1 MHFFQQHP
9 KLKKALML
17 LLLLAAA
24 PFALE
29 LLIFIQF
36 GGIEVAFICLLTMSK
51 PLRDWIT
58 FNIKEAKEVTEQL
71 RWSLQRHSLSQPSVY
86 FSHVAA
92 TGMMFIVSSSVL
104 VSACLW
110 LPLLTINGPII

>member
-1 MHFFQQHP
+1 MYFLNNHH
-9 KLKKALML
+9 KLKKTLML

-29 LLIFIQF
+29 LLIFIEF
-36 GGIEVAFICLLTMSK
+36 GGIEVAFICLLTMLK
-51 PLRDWIT
+51 PFRLWLT
-58 FNIKEAKEVTEQL
+58 FKFKEIRAVTEQL
-71 RWSLQRHSLSQPSVY
+71 KLSVQRHSLSQPSVY

-110 LPLLTINGPII
+110 IPLLAINGPLI